1 MGRLVLAALIAVCVL
16 EFGVQAQTL
25 SQSGAAQTAMSI
37 RASQCSSCHGQ
48 TGDSP
53 TASVPR
59 LNGQSA
65 AYLYARLHSLRYP
78 VRESPRAIHAM
89 GDIAPALRTDVIAAL
104 ANFYAG
110 QKPPE
115 WAPPPDAKEGMRLYR
130 QGGKDIP
137 ACQSCHGVRSQGFGE
152 APRLAGQH
160 AEYLELQL
168 QSFTMAARVA
178 DPMNHHVWLMTPEQ
192 ASALAH
198 YLGN

>member
-1 MGRLVLAALIAVCVL
+1 MKCWAILFAAAACLAGARA
-16 EFGVQAQTL
+16 EAQTQAGGTAA
-25 SQSGAAQTAMSI
+25 SVRAAQCT
-37 RASQCSSCHGQ
+37 SCHGQ

-59 LNGQSA
+59 LNGQAA

-78 VRESPRAIHAM
+78 VREAPRAIHAM
-89 GDIAPALRTDVIAAL
+89 GDIAPALQTDVIAAL

-110 QKPPE
+110 QKPPK
-115 WAPPPDAKEGMRLYR
+115 WTPPPDAQEGARLYR
-130 QGGKDIP
+130 QGAKDIP
-137 ACQSCHGVRSQGFGE
+137 ACQTCHGARAQGFGE

-192 ASALAH
+192 MTALAR